1 MNEQGGFTLLEL
13 VIAISIF
20 ALLGLASWTLFDSVV
35 RVQRGTLSHERE
47 LRNLQRAVAVIERD
61 LMH

>member
-13 VIAISIF
+13 VIAIAIF

-35 RVQRGTLSHERE
+35 RLQQGTQSHENSE
-47 LRNLQRAVAVIERD
+47 SCNAPWQ
-61 LMH
+61 